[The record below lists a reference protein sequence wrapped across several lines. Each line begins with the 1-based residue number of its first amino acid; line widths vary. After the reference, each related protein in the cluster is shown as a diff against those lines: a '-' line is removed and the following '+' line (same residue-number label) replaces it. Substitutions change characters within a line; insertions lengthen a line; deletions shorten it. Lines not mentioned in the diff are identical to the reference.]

1 MCDISPV
8 GWLEMAAMGLVW
20 PHSTMLNLLWTEPCI
35 TMNVLASAFIMWI
48 LSNTIMSPT
57 SSTMLAVVPT

>member
-35 TMNVLASAFIMWI
+35 TIGVSFYYVDIE
-48 LSNTIMSPT
+48 
-57 SSTMLAVVPT
+57 